1 MVARV
6 AIIGAGGMGAWFA
19 RFFKSRGD
27 SVIVSDRDPDRAKS
41 LAMRIHAKC
50 SPSNADAARGSDI
63 VLLAIPANATSEV
76 IKEILPVLH
85 KNALICEISA
95 TKSVVMPAIRSAEKR
110 GVKVASIHPM
120 FGPLAHGIR
129 ERRIIAIRTGKDTR
143 GYKAMKHLLQGAH
156 FLLANQG
163 IHDKRVALTL
173 GLPHFLNM
181 AFAMTLSK
189 RRDLAEIRRFAG
201 RTFNLQMLLAEAI
214 ADEPE
219 TIADIQISN
228 KEFPRVLRD
237 LQRDIR
243 SLARIVNE
251 QDRNKLVARYKKIR
265 RSLSTEPE
273 FRLART
279 TFEKVTE
286 AQSTISRA
294 K

>member
-19 RFFKSRGD
+19 HFFKSRGD
-27 SVIVSDRDPDRAKS
+27 SVIVSDSDSNRAKR
-41 LAMRIHAKC
+41 LARKVHAKC
-50 SPSNADAARGSDI
+50 SSSNTDAARGSDI
-63 VLLAIPANATSEV
+63 ILLAIPTNATSEV
-76 IKEILPVLH
+76 IKEILPVLRR
-85 KNALICEISA
+85 NALICDISA
-95 TKSVVMPAIRSAEKR
+95 TKSVVMPALRSAEKR
-110 GVKVASIHPM
+110 GVKVVSIHPM
-120 FGPLAHGIR
+120 FGPLARGIR
-129 ERRIIAIRTGKDTR
+129 GRRIIAIRTGKDTR
-143 GYKAMKHLLQGAH
+143 GYKTMKHLLQGAH
-156 FLLANQG
+156 FFLAGQS

-214 ADEPE
+214 ANEPE
-219 TIADIQISN
+219 TTADIQISN
-228 KEFPRVLRD
+228 KEFLRVMRD

-251 QDRNKLVARYKKIR
+251 QDRTKLVARYKKIR
-265 RSLSTEPE
+265 RALSTEPQ
-273 FRLART
+273 FRVARA

-286 AQSTISRA
+286 AQSAVS
-294 K
+294 KV